1 MGEGGAW
8 TLTEADGDTITVAAD
23 GSWTK
28 TEPDGDTV
36 SVQSDGSWTK
46 TEHDGDS
53 VTVKTEGSYIPVE
66 HDGKAEK
73 PDTPD
78 VAAKPNAEA
87 ANPVSPVQPTKK
99 LG

>member
-53 VTVKTEGSYIPVE
+53 VTVKPDGSYNQVE
-66 HDGKAEK
+66 HDGKADK

-78 VAAKPNAEA
+78 VP
-87 ANPVSPVQPTKK
+87 ANRMLRPRTLSAPSSP
-99 LG
+99 LRN